1 MKGIIF
7 TEFID
12 IVEKQFSPEMV
23 DTLLS
28 ETNLPSKG
36 VYTSIGNYDI
46 CELLALLDVLS
57 KYSGKTVKELLQF
70 FGFHLFGRLASVY
83 KELLADITG
92 TFQMLEKLDDHI
104 HVEVKK
110 LYPDADTPKFEV
122 IHLDTNELK
131 IRYQSSR
138 PLADFAEGLIKGCI
152 DHYNEKLQLTR
163 HNISE
168 YPPYEALFCINDV
181 NGYDK

>member
-12 IVEKQFSPEMV
+12 MAEKYFSPEMV
-23 DTLLS
+23 DILLS

-36 VYTSIGNYDI
+36 IYTSIGSYDI
-46 CELLALLDVLS
+46 SELLALIDVLS
-57 KYSGKTVKELLQF
+57 KHSDKTVKELLQF
-70 FGFHLFGRLASVY
+70 FGFYLFGRLASIY
-83 KELLADITG
+83 QELLTDITG

-110 LYPDADTPKFEV
+110 LYPDADIPKFEV
-122 IHLDTNELK
+122 IHIDKKELK

-138 PLADFAEGLIKGCI
+138 PLADLAEGLIKGCI
-152 DHYNEKLQLTR
+152 AHYNEKLELTR

-181 NGYDK
+181 NGYGK